1 MSAQPL
7 VSVCIPVF
15 NGEKFLRETIDC
27 VLNQTYKNIELVFS
41 DNCST
46 DGTVEIINSYRDDRI
61 KLFKNPTNEGIY
73 NNYVKVL
80 KLGTGEYITFLGAD
94 DLMDLTCIEKSVKI
108 LEEDPSL
115 VLINTHIQ
123 IINDLGEKI
132 YTKKYFF
139 GSGKLSRYW
148 AIRSNLFYGSN
159 LLGEPN
165 GSLFLREAFQKIPEP
180 LFSNSNNWTFDIDMK
195 LELIL
200 QGETYMIPEPL
211 GYFRISS
218 NATSKKFPKFTH
230 SRLFRQYAYNL
241 YKDKRYKLSFFW
253 VITATVNSL
262 LLEFARN
269 MFYLFFIR
277 KKE

>member
-1 MSAQPL
+1 MPNQPL

-15 NGEKFLRETIDC
+15 NGEKFLKETIDC

-41 DNCST
+41 DNYST
-46 DGTVEIINSYRDDRI
+46 DNTVEIINSYKNDRI
-61 KLFKNPTNEGIY
+61 KLFKNQTNEGIY

-80 KLGTGEYITFLGAD
+80 KLGTGKYITFLGAD
-94 DLMDLTCIEKSVKI
+94 DLMDFTCVEKSVKL
-108 LEEDPSL
+108 LEEDSSL

-123 IINDLGEKI
+123 IINDMGEKV

-139 GSGKLSRYW
+139 GSGKLNRYW
-148 AIRSNLFYGSN
+148 AIRANLFYGSN

-165 GSLFLREAFQKIPEP
+165 GSLFLKSAFDKIPEP

-200 QGETYMIPEPL
+200 QGETFMIPEPL

-218 NATSKKFPKFTH
+218 SSTSKKLPIFTQ
-230 SRLFRQYAYNL
+230 SRLFRKYAYNL
-241 YKDKRYKLSFFW
+241 YKDKRYNLSFFW
-253 VITATVNSL
+253 VITATVNSII
-262 LLEFARN
+262 LEIARN
-269 MFYLFFIR
+269 VFYKLFI
-277 KKE
+277 KNK

>member
-1 MSAQPL
+1 MPNQPL

-15 NGEKFLRETIDC
+15 NGEKFLKETIDC

-41 DNCST
+41 DNYST
-46 DGTVEIINSYRDDRI
+46 DNTVEIINSYKNDRI
-61 KLFKNPTNEGIY
+61 KLFKNQTNEGIY

-80 KLGTGEYITFLGAD
+80 KLGTGKYITFLGAD
-94 DLMDLTCIEKSVKI
+94 DLMDFTCVEKSVKL
-108 LEEDPSL
+108 LEEDSSL

-123 IINDLGEKI
+123 IINDMGEKV

-139 GSGKLSRYW
+139 GSGKLNRYW
-148 AIRSNLFYGSN
+148 AIRANLFYGSN

-165 GSLFLREAFQKIPEP
+165 GSLFLKSAFDKIPEP

-200 QGETYMIPEPL
+200 QGETFMIPEPL

-218 NATSKKFPKFTH
+218 NSTSKKLPIFTQ
-230 SRLFRQYAYNL
+230 SRLFRKYAYNL
-241 YKDKRYKLSFFW
+241 YKDKRYNLSFFW
-253 VITATVNSL
+253 VITATVNSII
-262 LLEFARN
+262 LEIARN
-269 MFYLFFIR
+269 IFYKLFI
-277 KKE
+277 KNHY

>member
-1 MSAQPL
+1 MPNQPL

-15 NGEKFLRETIDC
+15 NGEKFLKETIDC

-41 DNCST
+41 DNYST
-46 DGTVEIINSYRDDRI
+46 DNTVEIINSYKNDRI
-61 KLFKNPTNEGIY
+61 KLFKNQSNEGIY

-80 KLGTGEYITFLGAD
+80 KLGTGKYITFLGAD
-94 DLMDLTCIEKSVKI
+94 DLMDFTCVEKSVKL
-108 LEEDPSL
+108 LEEDSSL

-123 IINDLGEKI
+123 IINDMGEKV

-139 GSGKLSRYW
+139 GSGKLNRYW

-165 GSLFLREAFQKIPEP
+165 GSLFLKSAFDKIPEP

-200 QGETYMIPEPL
+200 QGETFMIPEPL

-218 NATSKKFPKFTH
+218 SSTSKKLPIFTQ
-230 SRLFRQYAYNL
+230 SRLFRKYAYNL
-241 YKDKRYKLSFFW
+241 YKDKRYNLSFFW
-253 VITATVNSL
+253 VITATVNSII
-262 LLEFARN
+262 LEIARN
-269 MFYLFFIR
+269 IFYKLFI
-277 KKE
+277 KNK